1 MKIALLN
8 DTHFGARSDSPAFIK
23 YFNRFYDEIFFPYL
37 EENNITTLIHLGDV
51 VDRRKFINFNTAHN
65 FQNKFW
71 KRLWDMKID
80 THIILG
86 NHDTYYKNT
95 NSINSMQQLITT
107 FDGVNEPFIYDK
119 PKTVEFDGLPILF
132 IPWICPENEEES
144 LKAIS
149 ESQAQI
155 CMGHLEVKGFE
166 MHKGHFQEHGLEMDL
181 FKRFEKVYSGH
192 YHRKSDNGTI
202 FYLGTQYEITWS
214 DYQCPKGFHIFDTDT
229 RELTRIPNPI
239 NMFKKIIY
247 NDKTNSYSNMDIS
260 EYEDCFVKVIVEEKT
275 DVNQFGDFIDRLH
288 NDIHTNEVNVIEDS
302 YNINST
308 ADVNI
313 VDQGEDTLSFLQNY
327 INSLDTELDKN
338 KMNSIVKDLY
348 SEVQDK

>member
-107 FDGVNEPFIYDK
+107 FDGVNEPFIYEK

>member
-71 KRLWDMKID
+71 KRLWEMKID

-86 NHDTYYKNT
+86 NHD
-95 NSINSMQQLITT
+95 
-107 FDGVNEPFIYDK
+107 GVNEPFIYEK

-132 IPWICPENEEES
+132 VPWICPENEEES
-144 LKAIS
+144 LKAIT

-166 MHKGHFQEHGLEMDL
+166 MHKGHFQDHGLEMDL

-214 DYQCPKGFHIFDTDT
+214 DYQCPKGFHVFDTNT

-239 NMFKKIIY
+239 SMFKKIVY
-247 NDKTNSYSNMDIS
+247 NDKVNSYSTMDIS
-260 EYEDCFVKVIVEEKT
+260 EYENCFIKVIVEEKT

-288 NDIHTNEVNVIEDS
+288 NEIHTNEVNVIEDS

>member
-1 MKIALLN
+1 
-8 DTHFGARSDSPAFIK
+8 
-23 YFNRFYDEIFFPYL
+23 
-37 EENNITTLIHLGDV
+37 
-51 VDRRKFINFNTAHN
+51 
-65 FQNKFW
+65 
-71 KRLWDMKID
+71 
-80 THIILG
+80 
-86 NHDTYYKNT
+86 
-95 NSINSMQQLITT
+95 MQQLITT
-107 FDGVNEPFIYDK
+107 FDGVNEPFIYEK

-247 NDKTNSYSNMDIS
+247 NDKINSYSNMDIS